1 MQRVVSS
8 FISCA
13 PYTSALQRTFYEA
26 IYSPQYALILYAVF
40 VKGSVY
46 CDAFDPHPDPQR
58 EMPVRKQRNKE
69 RQTEL
74 HTQQKAPKRAGN
86 GSPSALDTLRNQ
98 QVVCSSHIT
107 SSKNTSKS
115 YDFGVF
121 LRVFGT
127 FRGWAVF
134 ADPHR
139 DPHGKMAGKVWR
151 APNWILHD
159 LRHELPH
166 FLRRFVLGLPCG
178 VGICAESESDIVVA
192 EH

>member
-107 SSKNTSKS
+107 SSKTPRNRMISGCFCAFSELFGGGLFSLTHIVTHTVKWLERSGEHQTGFYMTCAMNSPIFSAASSWACRVAWVYVRRVNPTS
-115 YDFGVF
+115 
-121 LRVFGT
+121 
-127 FRGWAVF
+127 
-134 ADPHR
+134 
-139 DPHGKMAGKVWR
+139 
-151 APNWILHD
+151 
-159 LRHELPH
+159 
-166 FLRRFVLGLPCG
+166 
-178 VGICAESESDIVVA
+178 
-192 EH
+192 

>member
-1 MQRVVSS
+1 MTHILTHNRKRPVGDNGAYNMNDLL
-8 FISCA
+8 IS
-13 PYTSALQRTFYEA
+13 E
-26 IYSPQYALILYAVF
+26 
-40 VKGSVY
+40 
-46 CDAFDPHPDPQR
+46 
-58 EMPVRKQRNKE
+58 E
-69 RQTEL
+69 
-74 HTQQKAPKRAGN
+74 KAPEGLENQR
-86 GSPSALDTLRNQ
+86 LDGLRSLRNQ

-139 DPHGKMAGKVWR
+139 DPHGEMAGKVWR

-178 VGICAESESDIVVA
+178 VGICAESESGIVVA